1 MFDFFRKYNK
11 IVMIFLF
18 LLIIPSFVL
27 FGVERY
33 QGDQKDEK
41 VARVD
46 GHDITQ
52 AGVGHAAPQRG
63 RPHPPAVAQRRPG
76 PARFRCRAT
85 PRWNAWCA
93 TACWPLRPRRRNMT
107 VSEER
112 LSRMFAQDPVWR
124 LPHAGRQVRSR
135 APSSA

>member
-33 QGDQKDEK
+33 QGSGGEEK

-46 GHDITQ
+46 GQAITDRKS
-52 AGVGHAAPQRG
+52 V
-63 RPHPPAVAQRRPG
+63 V
-76 PARFRCRAT
+76 
-85 PRWNAWCA
+85 
-93 TACWPLRPRRRNMT
+93 
-107 VSEER
+107 
-112 LSRMFAQDPVWR
+112 
-124 LPHAGRQVRSR
+124 
-135 APSSA
+135 